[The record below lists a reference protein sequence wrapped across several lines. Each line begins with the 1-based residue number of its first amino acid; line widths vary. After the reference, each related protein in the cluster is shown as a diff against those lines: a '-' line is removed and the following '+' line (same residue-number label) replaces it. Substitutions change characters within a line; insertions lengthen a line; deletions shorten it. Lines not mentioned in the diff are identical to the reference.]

1 MVCSAIL
8 NKVRRME
15 LVIVRAKDYTTNKK
29 MSIKQAAAKQWKR
42 YIHSKSDCFAHKT
55 IPSCSPWRNASNAC
69 LRLCND
75 HVKDPTI
82 SKMTLQQ
89 KVLEQKEFSAMVQI
103 FHFASMSTGVGVA
116 LHLLSSD
123 SSVQKKK
130 LNFK

>member
-1 MVCSAIL
+1 
-8 NKVRRME
+8 
-15 LVIVRAKDYTTNKK
+15 

-116 LHLLSSD
+116 LHLLSFD